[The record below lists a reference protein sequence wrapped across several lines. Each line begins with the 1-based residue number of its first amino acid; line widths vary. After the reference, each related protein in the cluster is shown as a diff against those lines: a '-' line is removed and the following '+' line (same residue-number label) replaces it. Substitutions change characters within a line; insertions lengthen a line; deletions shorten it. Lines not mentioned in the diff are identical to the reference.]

1 MTKLRSSRFFVLIL
15 SSAIIVSAQN
25 NSSSTQSSSSDEIFT
40 LNVDKPTQAKDIQVR
55 YFFTGEFGGYGS
67 SVADSVGGN
76 RIVIKTGVEGKSAK
90 TFKLIAYAPGC
101 QLVTLSVDDLSTSNR
116 Q

>member
-1 MTKLRSSRFFVLIL
+1 MRRTSVLSALLVLIL
-15 SSAIIVSAQN
+15 SSAIITLPAQN
-25 NSSSTQSSSSDEIFT
+25 NSSSAQNNAPDEIFT
-40 LNVDKPTQAKDIQVR
+40 LNVNKPTQAKDIQVR

-67 SVADSVGGN
+67 SVADTVGGN

-101 QLVTLSVDDLSTSNR
+101 
-116 Q
+116 